1 MPIFHKTIELMQL
14 KKIIEENDTT
24 AGKTFDFFIQF
35 LIVLSLVSFSIETLP
50 DLSVNTKI
58 ILNIAEVITVAI
70 FTAEY
75 LLRLIVADKKLKFIF
90 SFYGLIDL
98 IAILP
103 FYIARGIDLRSIR
116 LFRLFRL
123 FRTFKVFRYSNAIQ
137 KFKSAFLS
145 VKEEMILFLVA
156 TLFLLFI
163 ASVGIYYF
171 ENPAQPEQFKSIF
184 HCLWWAVVTLTTV
197 GYGDISPITAGG
209 KIFTSFIAIISI
221 GIIAVP
227 TGLLASA
234 LTKTIKERTR

>member
-1 MPIFHKTIELMQL
+1 MQL

-70 FTAEY
+70 FTIEY
-75 LLRLIVADKKLKFIF
+75 LLRLIVADKKLKVIF

-116 LFRLFRL
+116 IFRLFRL

-197 GYGDISPITAGG
+197 GYGDMFPITAGG

-234 LTKTIKERTR
+234 LTKTIKEDEQDR